1 MVRLPMKEVTQKFTV
16 MQISKAKQIVVW
28 TRYVLAG
35 LLVLL
40 STGISIV
47 SAAEPVFRSP
57 QAALKQGLGAYR
69 GGYYEI
75 AVPALQFAADE
86 DSLLAKYYLA
96 KIYSDNLG
104 SQTDHVRAFRIYRS
118 IVDDYSGIDPGV
130 DPRGLIVG
138 QSITAYAK
146 YVLRGLS
153 SLNLKANPER
163 ARYYFDNASTTF
175 NNEDAQFELAKMD
188 LLGDGAPRN
197 RRMARH
203 WLSGLSQKGHPGAQ
217 AFLADLLWRGK
228 HMKADPVKALA
239 LIVVAVKNAS
249 PQERLWIEDIYQT
262 IYCGAPNGVRKQVTG
277 IVADWGKRYSRKVR
291 ARPRHAMGGDT
302 GPVRTCQDGEYVG
315 SIWEPR
321 VIAPSDDD
329 SRDLHA
335 PRQPMAAKP
344 QRNDGFSVG
353 GAAGG
358 PTRGGSAN
366 RSGTANSALD
376 LRDISTPQPHIR

>member
-1 MVRLPMKEVTQKFTV
+1 
-16 MQISKAKQIVVW
+16 MQIFKAKQLMVW
-28 TRYVLAG
+28 TTSALACMVVVLGAG
-35 LLVLL
+35 IA
-40 STGISIV
+40 TV

-57 QAALKQGLGAYR
+57 EAALKQGLGAYR

-96 KIYSDNLG
+96 KVFEDNLG
-104 SQTDHVRAFRIYRS
+104 SRTDHVRAFRIYRS

-130 DPRGLIVG
+130 DPRGPIVG

-153 SLNLKANPER
+153 PLNLKPNPER

-188 LLGDGAPRN
+188 LVGDGAPRN
-197 RRMARH
+197 GRMARH
-203 WLSGLSQKGHPGAQ
+203 WLSVLSQKGHPGAQ
-217 AFLADLLWRGK
+217 AFLADLLWHGK

-239 LIVVAVKNAS
+239 LIVVAVKNAP

-262 IYCGAPNGVRKQVTG
+262 IYCGAPAGVRKQVTG

-291 ARPRHAMGGDT
+291 ARPRHVMGGEP

-321 VIAPSDDD
+321 PIPPSDDG
-329 SRDLHA
+329 SRDNRA
-335 PRQPMAAKP
+335 PQQPIAVKP
-344 QRNDGFSVG
+344 QRNDDGF
-353 GAAGG
+353 AL
-358 PTRGGSAN
+358 GGS
-366 RSGTANSALD
+366 SGSALG
-376 LRDISTPQPHIR
+376 LRGVSTPQSRRR